1 MKSSAPI
8 VIVRK
13 KGGHH
18 GGHHGGAWKVA
29 YADFVTAM
37 MAFFLVMWLVTQ
49 SQDVRASVAGYFR
62 EPGVFDYEKSTGMLP
77 GGRPGV
83 EPGGAPTAMPP
94 PDAHALLQEQQVLA
108 AAAEHIRA
116 RMAQSPGLATL
127 ADQIEFTITS
137 EGLKIDLVERAD
149 SSFFDSGSAE
159 LRGESVR
166 ILQIIAGELAP
177 LENEVLLEGHTD
189 RRPYADDTRY
199 GNWELSADR
208 ANAARRVMQRAG
220 LREDKVRGV
229 RGYADTQ
236 LRLGDRPF
244 DPRNR
249 RVSIVVRSHAAA
261 ALDAAVKASQPAPGV
276 VADPARGAGPPPAP
290 SAQAPAATPPTHE

>member
-1 MKSSAPI
+1 MKNVAPI
-8 VIVRK
+8 VIVK
-13 KGGHH
+13 KRGGHH

-49 SQDVRASVAGYFR
+49 SQEVRASVAGYFR
-62 EPGVFDYEKSTGMLP
+62 EPGVFDYERSTGMLP

-83 EPGGAPTAMPP
+83 EPGGAPTPMSP
-94 PDAHALLQEQQVLA
+94 PDAQALLQEQRILA
-108 AAAEHIRA
+108 AAAEHIRE

-159 LRGESVR
+159 LRGESER
-166 ILQIIAGELAP
+166 ILQIIAAQLAELD
-177 LENEVLLEGHTD
+177 NDIVLEGHTD
-189 RRPYADDTRY
+189 RRPYADGTRY

-208 ANAARRVMQRAG
+208 ANAARRAMQRAG
-220 LREDKVRGV
+220 LREQKVRGV

-236 LRLGDRPF
+236 LRMVDRPL

-249 RVSIVVRSHAAA
+249 RVSIVVRSHAAT
-261 ALDAAVKASQPAPGV
+261 ALDAAVKASQPA
-276 VADPARGAGPPPAP
+276 AATQSGPPAAAP
-290 SAQAPAATPPTHE
+290 KE

>member
-1 MKSSAPI
+1 MKHVTPI
-8 VIVRK
+8 VIVK
-13 KGGHH
+13 KRGGHH

-49 SQDVRASVAGYFR
+49 SQEVRASVAGYFR
-62 EPGVFDYEKSTGMLP
+62 EPGVFDYERSTGMLP

-83 EPGGAPTAMPP
+83 EPGGAPTPMPP
-94 PDAHALLQEQQVLA
+94 PDAQALLQEQRILA
-108 AAAEHIRA
+108 IAAEHIRE

-159 LRGESVR
+159 LRGESER
-166 ILQIIAGELAP
+166 ILQIIAAELAE
-177 LENEVLLEGHTD
+177 LDNDIVLEGHTD
-189 RRPYADDTRY
+189 RRPYADGTRY

-208 ANAARRVMQRAG
+208 ANAARRAMQRAG
-220 LREDKVRGV
+220 LREQMVRGV

-236 LRLGDRPF
+236 LRMVDRPL

-249 RVSIVVRSHAAA
+249 RVSIVVRSHAAT
-261 ALDAAVKASQPAPGV
+261 ALDAAVKASQQPAV
-276 VADPARGAGPPPAP
+276 TQSGPPATAP
-290 SAQAPAATPPTHE
+290 KE